1 MKMMKCRSKYN
12 ARKIVLD
19 GHAFDSKKEAARYA
33 ELSLLE
39 RAGEISGLK
48 TQVKFELLPK
58 QEGERACTYVADFAY
73 TDAKTG
79 ERVVEDVKGYK
90 KGQAYAV
97 FTIKRKMMLF
107 FHGIR
112 IREV

>member
-1 MKMMKCRSKYN
+1 MNSKYN

-19 GHAFDSKKEAARYA
+19 GHAFDSKKEATRYA

-58 QEGERACTYVADFAY
+58 QDGERACTYVADFVY